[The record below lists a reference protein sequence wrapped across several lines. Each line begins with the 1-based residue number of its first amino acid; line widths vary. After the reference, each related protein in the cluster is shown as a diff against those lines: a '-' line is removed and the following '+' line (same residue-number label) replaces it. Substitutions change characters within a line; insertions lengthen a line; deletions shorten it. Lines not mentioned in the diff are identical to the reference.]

1 MSPYIKTEDL
11 LTLFE
16 QMAQTFLK
24 VLTPQKS
31 TTSHASSSTNAQA
44 TTTLDPLSCAFCS
57 QSGHFIAQCL
67 VCVDYIT
74 NKKCKRNLEGN
85 IVLPNGQ
92 YTPHSIPGRFIK
104 DRIDE

>member
-1 MSPYIKTEDL
+1 
-11 LTLFE
+11 
-16 QMAQTFLK
+16 MAQTFLK

-31 TTSHASSSTNAQA
+31 TTSHASSSTNAQ
-44 TTTLDPLSCAFCS
+44 TTTSLDPLTCAFCG
-57 QSGHFIAQCL
+57 QSRHFIAQCL
-67 VCVDYIT
+67 VCTDYIT
-74 NKKCKRNLEGN
+74 NEKCKRNPEEK